1 MKKEKIIEK
10 IYNCKFEELD
20 KFTIDKI
27 KENKINIKDE
37 NEKNNIQKSIMMKEM
52 YKQGF
57 IDGVNLILECK

>member
-20 KFTIDKI
+20 KIIIDKI

>member
-1 MKKEKIIEK
+1 MEKEKIIEK

-20 KFTIDKI
+20 KIIIDKI
-27 KENKINIKDE
+27 KETKINQKDE
-37 NEKNNIQKSIMMKEM
+37 NEKNNIQRSIMMKEM

>member
-1 MKKEKIIEK
+1 MEKEKIIEK

-20 KFTIDKI
+20 KIIIDKI
-27 KENKINIKDE
+27 KETKINQKDE

-52 YKQGF
+52 YKQVF

>member
-1 MKKEKIIEK
+1 MEKEKIIEK
-10 IYNCKFEELD
+10 IYNYKFEELD
-20 KFTIDKI
+20 KIILEKI
-27 KENKINIKDE
+27 KESKINIKDE